1 MSIYISK
8 SGFIRDLFPNG
19 VFVTFAGRVL
29 GSDVLLASGLF
40 VSVSARARGGK
51 GGYGQLLKDFGKD
64 TKLSK
69 NTKSLRDLSGRLI
82 RDVDDIA
89 DLKKWVKSNPERLQ
103 QKKEDKMRR
112 LNRKLV
118 EPKHQI
124 DNSFFFEQK
133 ELIEERQ
140 TSAFSDLKRKM
151 TEQAK
156 TMQEPVKKKK
166 WYEYEEDDEP
176 KEKVEPGR
184 IEVLAPS
191 EVRSKQFR
199 ERLDIEAIKL
209 YGKSAEQLDKNPTV
223 VLENGSVRVAT
234 HKIRLDEEA
243 PIWDP
248 RFDESQDPT
257 ILKELA
263 IAHRNEI
270 HKRNQ
275 DNAESISKS
284 EKEGNKHSSE
294 SFGDIDLEK
303 VDSIDALLDYSLDH
317 LKFALSQRKLKTGGA
332 LQERAKRLFSVKGLS
347 PDQYPKKVRAKV

>member
-1 MSIYISK
+1 M
-8 SGFIRDLFPNG
+8 
-19 VFVTFAGRVL
+19 
-29 GSDVLLASGLF
+29 
-40 VSVSARARGGK
+40 
-51 GGYGQLLKDFGKD
+51 
-64 TKLSK
+64 
-69 NTKSLRDLSGRLI
+69 
-82 RDVDDIA
+82 DDIA
-89 DLKKWVKSNPERLQ
+89 ELKKWVKSNPERLQ

-176 KEKVEPGR
+176 KEKVEPER

-209 YGKSAEQLDKNPTV
+209 FGKSAEQLDKNPTV
-223 VLENGSVRVAT
+223 VLEVQTVLNYVFKLPRMDPFALLRTKLGLMKKRQFGIRVLTSLKVFFSLRSFSYRKRSVDVIMSSLSARIFVRYFFE
-234 HKIRLDEEA
+234 HE
-243 PIWDP
+243 
-248 RFDESQDPT
+248 
-257 ILKELA
+257 
-263 IAHRNEI
+263 
-270 HKRNQ
+270 
-275 DNAESISKS
+275 ISKKILF
-284 EKEGNKHSSE
+284 EI
-294 SFGDIDLEK
+294 F
-303 VDSIDALLDYSLDH
+303 H
-317 LKFALSQRKLKTGGA
+317 LFKFLYLKIYKI
-332 LQERAKRLFSVKGLS
+332 QQF
-347 PDQYPKKVRAKV
+347 